1 MNRQSAD
8 KKRLVITIDGP
19 AGAGKSTIAKL
30 LAEHLKIRYL
40 DTGAMYRAL
49 TWRALEEHIAI
60 EDEAG
65 LAALFGRT
73 RMEVILAEQGQR
85 ILLDGVD
92 ATPYLRLQRV
102 SELVSPLSAHGEIRK
117 IMVEKQRAMAVEGGI
132 VLDGRDIGTV
142 VLPDAPLKIYLTA
155 SLEERTRRRLKD
167 YAAQGIQMSFADL
180 MQEIAARDQRDS
192 SREHAPLLQ
201 AKDAVY
207 LDSTALNQAQVVE
220 MIEELCRQR
229 GLCTEVSL

>member
-1 MNRQSAD
+1 MNRQTAD
-8 KKRLVITIDGP
+8 QKKLVIAIDGP

-30 LAEHLKIRYL
+30 LAERLKIRYL

-49 TWRALEEHIAI
+49 TWRALQDQIAI

-65 LAALFGRT
+65 LAALFR
-73 RMEVILAEQGQR
+73 RLNMEVILAEQGQR

-92 ATPYLRLQRV
+92 ATPFLRLPKV

-117 IMVEKQRAMAVEGGI
+117 IMVEKQRKMAAEGEI

-142 VLPDAPLKIYLTA
+142 ILPDAPLKIYLTA

-167 YAAQGIQMSFADL
+167 YACQGIQMCFADL

-192 SREHAPLLQ
+192 SRQHAPLLQ

-207 LDSTALNQAQVVE
+207 LDSTVLNQIQVVE

-229 GLCTEVSL
+229 GLLAEVS